1 MSVDVREKKAVAT
14 PRRGR
19 PWWKRPVALARK
31 WWGQLTSMRTALIL
45 LFALA
50 VGAIPGSILPQR
62 TVNIENVNA
71 YFAENPDLAPFLDR
85 LWMFDVYA
93 APWFAAIYG
102 LLFISLIGCL
112 VPRLREHFDALRRRP
127 PDAPARLDLMPEKA
141 SWTAEDDGETV
152 ARLRSVLR
160 SRRYRTIVREHAD
173 GTVTLSA
180 EKGYLRETGNLL
192 FHFALLG
199 LLVGVAFGALYGWHG
214 NRILGEGADNA
225 FCNNLQQYDDYGLGP
240 NVTPADLPKFCIQLD
255 DFEASYLDNGQPM
268 MYSADLRYGEGGGA
282 PDEAYHLEVN
292 EPLRLADNNVYL
304 LGHGYAPVIEFTDQH
319 GNVQTSS
326 TPFLPMDAATMLSE
340 GVAMFPDA
348 NITPEGVR
356 DKTKQVAFEGMFM
369 PTVPDEAPYTRSLF
383 PSANNPAVMLFAYVG
398 DTGLDRGRPGSV
410 YALDRQQ
417 VASGALNAEGQGFL
431 LKLGESKQVAG
442 GTVTFKALQQYAT
455 IQTRSDPGEGI
466 VLWSSVAL
474 LAGLLPSLLVKRRR
488 VWFRVNGNDVTAG
501 GLPRTENQ
509 AFAVEFGE
517 LVAKAKES

>member
-1 MSVDVREKKAVAT
+1 MSVEVKERPGAAAPKRK
-14 PRRGR
+14 R
-19 PWWKRPVALARK
+19 PWWKRPVAVARK

-62 TVNIENVNA
+62 TVNVENVNK
-71 YFAENPDLAPFLDR
+71 YFAENPELAKFLDH

-127 PDAPARLDLMPEKA
+127 PDAPARLDLMPENDA
-141 SWTAEDDGETV
+141 WTDEGDDT
-152 ARLRSVLR
+152 ADRLRALLR
-160 SRRYRTIVREHAD
+160 SRRYRTVVREHAD

-180 EKGYLRETGNLL
+180 EKGYLRETGNLV
-192 FHFALLG
+192 FHFALVG
-199 LLVGVAFGALYGWHG
+199 LLAGVAFGALYGWHG
-214 NRILGEGADNA
+214 NRVLGEGPDNA

-240 NVTPADLPKFCIQLD
+240 NISAAELPKFCIELES
-255 DFEASYLDNGQPM
+255 FEASYLDNGQPSQ
-268 MYSADLRYGEGGGA
+268 YAAELLYGEGGGA
-282 PDEAYHLEVN
+282 PTERFHLEVN
-292 EPLRLADNNVYL
+292 EPLRLDGNNVYL
-304 LGHGYAPVIEFTDQH
+304 LGHGYVPIIEFTDQY
-319 GNVQTSS
+319 GNVQTSN
-326 TPFLPMDAATMLSE
+326 TPFLAMNPSMLSE
-340 GVAMFPDA
+340 GVAIFPDA

-356 DKTKQVAFEGMFM
+356 DKTQQVAFEGMFM
-369 PTVPDEAPYTRSLF
+369 PTAPEEPPYTTSTF
-383 PSANNPAVMLFAYVG
+383 PEPNNPAVMLFPYVG
-398 DTGLDRGRPGSV
+398 DTGLDRGQPGSV

-417 VASGALNAEGQGFL
+417 VASGALKAEGEGFL
-431 LKLGESKQVAG
+431 LKMGESKAVAG
-442 GTVTFKALQQYAT
+442 GTVTFKELQQYAVL
-455 IQTRSDPGEGI
+455 QTRSDPGEGI

-488 VWFRVNGNDVTAG
+488 VWFRVKGNDVTAG

-509 AFAVEFGE
+509 AFAAEFGE

>member
-1 MSVDVREKKAVAT
+1 MSVDVKDRPEVA
-14 PRRGR
+14 PKRGR
-19 PWWKRPVALARK
+19 SPWRRPIALARK

-62 TVNIENVNA
+62 SVNVESVNKYFTEKPELANV
-71 YFAENPDLAPFLDR
+71 LDH

-127 PDAPARLDLMPEKA
+127 PDAPARLDLMPEHA
-141 SWTAEDDGETV
+141 TWTDEGADTTD
-152 ARLRSVLR
+152 RLRALLR
-160 SRRYRTIVREHAD
+160 SRRYRTVVREHAD

-192 FHFALLG
+192 FHFALVG
-199 LLVGVAFGALYGWHG
+199 LLVGVAVGALFGWHG
-214 NRILGEGADNA
+214 NRILGEGADNG

-240 NVTPADLPKFCIQLD
+240 NITAADLPKFCIQLD
-255 DFEASYLDNGQPM
+255 SFEATYLDSGQPIQ
-268 MYSADLRYGEGGGA
+268 YAAEISYGENGA
-282 PDEAYHLEVN
+282 APAETYHLEVN
-292 EPLRLADNNVYL
+292 EPLRLDGTNVYL
-304 LGHGYAPVIEFTDQH
+304 LGHGYVPVIEFKDQY
-319 GNVQTSS
+319 GNVQTSN
-326 TPFLPMDAATMLSE
+326 TPFLTMNGSMLGE
-340 GVAMFPDA
+340 GVAVFPDA
-348 NITPEGVR
+348 NIPPGGAR

-369 PTVPDEAPYTRSLF
+369 PTAPEEPPYTMSLF
-383 PSANNPAVMLFAYVG
+383 PEANNPAVMLFPYVG
-398 DTGLDRGRPGSV
+398 DTGLDKGNPGSV

-417 VASGALNAEGQGFL
+417 VASGALQAEGEGFL
-431 LKLGESKQVAG
+431 LKLGESKDVAG
-442 GTVTFKALQQYAT
+442 GTVTFKGLQQFAT
-455 IQTRSDPGEGI
+455 IQTRSDPGEGV

-488 VWFRVNGNDVTAG
+488 VWFRVKGNDVTAG

-509 AFAVEFGE
+509 AFAAEFGE